1 MGSVTKAVEGGT
13 VQNTSLEL
21 DSMAPSSSRGRGG
34 SGRGKSLSG
43 YDDDIADVNQ
53 GKIGLSDFKQILPTC
68 LILIVT
74 LLITVTVIPYA
85 FSSVIKQ
92 MQAADRMEE
101 WRAEQTRIASREF
114 ATATTP
120 IQSS

>member
-1 MGSVTKAVEGGT
+1 MGSVFGRLSK
-13 VQNTSLEL
+13 TSLEL
-21 DSMAPSSSRGRGG
+21 DSMAPSTARGRG
-34 SGRGKSLSG
+34 SERGKSISG
-43 YDDDIADVNQ
+43 YDDDLADANQ

-92 MQAADRMEE
+92 VQAADRMEE
-101 WRAEQTRIASREF
+101 WRAEQTRLASREF

-120 IQSS
+120 MQSS

>member
-1 MGSVTKAVEGGT
+1 MGKNGYTEVTSME
-13 VQNTSLEL
+13 TSLEL
-21 DSMAPSSSRGRGG
+21 DSMAPSSARGRGG
-34 SGRGKSLSG
+34 SERGKSLSG
-43 YDDDIADVNQ
+43 YDDDLADIND

-101 WRAEQTRIASREF
+101 WRAEQTRIASRDF
-114 ATATTP
+114 ATTTTP
-120 IQSS
+120 M